1 MTVRAEMGA
10 QMQADIRAD
19 RGMRSH
25 LAGLAAEDAVARHY
39 DLAGRFVCARRWRGQ
54 WGEIDLIARD
64 GNQLVLI
71 EVKQSRTHD
80 EAMSHI
86 TQSQVERVFHAAA
99 EYVEGEPAGAMTD
112 LRFDLAVVDAV
123 GRVVVHEN
131 FWVN

>member
-1 MTVRAEMGA
+1 MRTEL
-10 QMQADIRAD
+10 RAD

-25 LAGLAAEDAVARHY
+25 LTGLAAEEAVARHY
-39 DLAGRFVCARRWRGQ
+39 DAVGRPVCARRWRGQ

-64 GNQLVLI
+64 GDQLVLI

-86 TQSQVERVFHAAA
+86 TQAQVERVFNAAA
-99 EYVEGEPAGAMTD
+99 EYVVGEPDGAMTD
-112 LRFDLAVVDAV
+112 LRFDLALVDAV

>member
-1 MTVRAEMGA
+1 MGA
-10 QMQADIRAD
+10 QMQVDIRSD

-39 DLAGRFVCARRWRGQ
+39 DAAGRLVCARRWRGQ

-64 GNQLVLI
+64 GDQLVLI

-99 EYVEGEPAGAMTD
+99 EYVEGEPAGAVTD
-112 LRFDLAVVDAV
+112 LRFDLALVDAV

-131 FWVN
+131 FWAH

>member
-1 MTVRAEMGA
+1 MRAE
-10 QMQADIRAD
+10 RRTE
-19 RGMRSH
+19 RGLRSH
-25 LAGLAAEDAVARHY
+25 LSGLAAEEAVARHY
-39 DLAGRFVCARRWRGQ
+39 DGAGRPVCARRWRGQ

-64 GNQLVLI
+64 GDQLVLI

-86 TQSQVERVFHAAA
+86 TQVQVERIFHAAA
-99 EYVEGEPAGAMTD
+99 EYVEVQSGDASTD
-112 LRFDLAVVDAV
+112 LRFDLALVDGM

>member
-1 MTVRAEMGA
+1 
-10 QMQADIRAD
+10 MQADIRAD

-25 LAGLAAEDAVARHY
+25 LTGLAAEEAVARHY
-39 DLAGRFVCARRWRGQ
+39 DAVGRTVCARLWRGE
-54 WGEIDLIARD
+54 WGESDLIARD
-64 GNQLVLI
+64 GQQLVLI

-80 EAMSHI
+80 EAMAHI

-99 EYVEGEPAGAMTD
+99 EYVESEPAGPMTD
-112 LRFDLAVVDAV
+112 LRFDLALVDAL

>member
-1 MTVRAEMGA
+1 
-10 QMQADIRAD
+10 MQSVIKAD

-39 DLAGRFVCARRWRGQ
+39 DAAGRSVCARRWRGQ

-64 GNQLVLI
+64 GDQLVLI

-86 TQSQVERVFHAAA
+86 TQGQVERVFHAAA
-99 EYVEGEPAGAMTD
+99 EFVESEPAGAMTD
-112 LRFDLAVVDAV
+112 LRFDLALVDAT

>member
-1 MTVRAEMGA
+1 
-10 QMQADIRAD
+10 MQADIRAD

-25 LAGLAAEDAVARHY
+25 LSGLAAEDAVARHF
-39 DLAGRFVCARRWRGQ
+39 DAVGQTICARRWRGQ

-64 GNQLVLI
+64 GDQLVLI

-86 TQSQVERVFHAAA
+86 TQGQVERIFNAAA
-99 EYVEGEPAGAMTD
+99 EFVAGEPAGAMTD
-112 LRFDLAVVDAV
+112 LRFDLALVDAV